1 MKIIFCRECLYSSTH
16 PLGITFDDTG
26 LCSGCLIHKEK
37 FHLNWNT
44 RWKKLKQIVKL
55 YKSKKNNYD
64 CIVPVSGGQDSYFTL
79 HLVRKLNLN
88 PLVVCY
94 NKYFNTEIGIR
105 NLANLRIKFNCD
117 ILFQN
122 VNPVS
127 VKKITRKTLTNFGN
141 MYWPVLAGSTVFPV
155 QISVKYKIPL
165 IIWGAHQGL
174 EQVGMYSHTHD
185 VEMNR
190 RYRKDHDLFGY
201 EAENLLNSF
210 DNVREEDIFQYF
222 YPDDF
227 QINRTGTRGIYLGNY
242 VRWDPKSQHEL
253 MIKFYNYRSCSFNRT
268 IDTYDYVDC
277 HNYMNIHDLLKLYK
291 HGYSKVTDH
300 LTREIRFKRIDKN
313 SALKLVKK
321 YETNKIKNSKLFCD
335 WLGIDHKSLNFLL
348 NSHKNK
354 KFWRN
359 IDIDKWFFSGLN
371 SINLNNL
378 SKNFKNKKFNDLKF
392 FINSKNNFKK
402 NYITFGKGVI

>member
-37 FHLNWNT
+37 FNLDWNT
-44 RWKKLKQIVKL
+44 KWKKLKQIVKL

-174 EQVGMYSHTHD
+174 EQVGMYSHTHN
-185 VEMNR
+185 VEMTR

-210 DNVREEDIFQYF
+210 DNVREEDIFQYL

-227 QINRTGTRGIYLGNY
+227 QINRIGTRGIYLGNY

-335 WLGIDHKSLNFLL
+335 WLGIYHKSLNFLL
-348 NSHKNK
+348 NSNKNK

-378 SKNFKNKKFNDLKF
+378 S
-392 FINSKNNFKK
+392 
-402 NYITFGKGVI
+402 

>member
-26 LCSGCLIHKEK
+26 LCSGCVIHKEK
-37 FHLNWNT
+37 FHLDWNG
-44 RWKKLKQIVKL
+44 RWKELKQIVKL
-55 YKSKKNNYD
+55 YKSKKNIYD
-64 CIVPVSGGQDSYFTL
+64 CIVPVSGGQDSYFIL

-94 NKYFNTEIGIR
+94 NKYFNTEIGIK

-122 VNPVS
+122 INPVS
-127 VKKITRKTLTNFGN
+127 VKKITRKSLVNFGN

-165 IIWGAHQGL
+165 IIWGGHQGL
-174 EQVGMYSHTHD
+174 EQVGMYSHTHN
-185 VEMNR
+185 VEMTR

-210 DNVREEDIFQYF
+210 DNVKEEDIFQYF

-242 VRWDPKSQHEL
+242 VRWDPKSQHEQ
-253 MIKFYNYRSCSFNRT
+253 MIKIYNYRSCSFNRT
-268 IDTYDYVDC
+268 VDAYDYVDC

-300 LTREIRFKRIDKN
+300 LTREIRFKRIDRN

-335 WLGIDHKSLNFLL
+335 WLGIDNKSLNFLL
-348 NSHKNK
+348 DSHKNK
-354 KFWRN
+354 KFWKN
-359 IDIDKWFFSGLN
+359 IDIDNWFFSGLN
-371 SINLNNL
+371 SIDLNNL
-378 SKNFKNKKFNDLKF
+378 SYNFKNKKFNNLKF
-392 FINSKNNFKK
+392 LINSKNNLRK
-402 NYITFGKGVI
+402 NYITFGKGII

>member
-1 MKIIFCRECLYSSTH
+1 
-16 PLGITFDDTG
+16 
-26 LCSGCLIHKEK
+26 
-37 FHLNWNT
+37 
-44 RWKKLKQIVKL
+44 
-55 YKSKKNNYD
+55 
-64 CIVPVSGGQDSYFTL
+64 
-79 HLVRKLNLN
+79 
-88 PLVVCY
+88 
-94 NKYFNTEIGIR
+94 
-105 NLANLRIKFNCD
+105 
-117 ILFQN
+117 
-122 VNPVS
+122 
-127 VKKITRKTLTNFGN
+127 
-141 MYWPVLAGSTVFPV
+141 
-155 QISVKYKIPL
+155 
-165 IIWGAHQGL
+165 
-174 EQVGMYSHTHD
+174 MYSHTHN
-185 VEMNR
+185 VEMAR

-253 MIKFYNYRSCSFNRT
+253 MIKFYNYKSCSFNRT

-291 HGYSKVTDH
+291 HGYSKITDH

-335 WLGIDHKSLNFLL
+335 WLGIDQKSLNFLL
-348 NSHKNK
+348 SSHKNK

-359 IDIDKWFFSGLN
+359 IDIDKWVFSGLN
-371 SINLNNL
+371 SINLNNIF
-378 SKNFKNKKFNDLKF
+378 KNFKNRKFNDLKF
-392 FINSKNNFKK
+392 FINFKNNFKK

>member
-37 FHLNWNT
+37 FHLDWNT

-64 CIVPVSGGQDSYFTL
+64 CIVPVSGGQDSYFIL

-174 EQVGMYSHTHD
+174 EQVGMYSHTHN
-185 VEMNR
+185 VEMTR

-253 MIKFYNYRSCSFNRT
+253 MIKFYNYKSCSFNRT

-359 IDIDKWFFSGLN
+359 IDIDKWVFSGLN
-371 SINLNNL
+371 SINLNNIF
-378 SKNFKNKKFNDLKF
+378 KNFKNKKFNDLKF

>member
-37 FHLNWNT
+37 FHLDWND
-44 RWKKLKQIVKL
+44 RWNKLKKIVKL
-55 YKSKKNNYD
+55 YKSKKNIYD
-64 CIVPVSGGQDSYFTL
+64 CVVPVSGGQDSYFIL
-79 HLVRKLNLN
+79 HLVKKLNLN

-94 NKYFNTEIGIR
+94 NKYFNTEVGIK

-127 VKKITRKTLTNFGN
+127 VKKITRKTLVNFGN

-174 EQVGMYSHTHD
+174 EQVGMYSHTHNA
-185 VEMNR
+185 EMTR

-210 DNVREEDIFQYF
+210 DNLSEEDIFQYF
-222 YPDDF
+222 YPEDF
-227 QINRTGTRGIYLGNY
+227 QLNRIGTRGIYLGNY
-242 VRWDPKSQHEL
+242 VRWDIKSQHEQ
-253 MIKFYNYRSCSFNRT
+253 MIKLYNYKSCLFNRT
-268 IDTYDYVDC
+268 LDSYDYVDC

-300 LTREIRFKRIDKN
+300 LTREIRFKRIDRN

-335 WLGIDHKSLNFLL
+335 WLGIDHKSLDFLL
-348 NSHKNK
+348 DSHKNK
-354 KFWRN
+354 KFWKNIN
-359 IDIDKWFFSGLN
+359 IDNWVFQGLNYLNIKN
-371 SINLNNL
+371 SINDFKKDKFNNL
-378 SKNFKNKKFNDLKF
+378 KFI
-392 FINSKNNFKK
+392 INSKQNLSSA
-402 NYITFGKGVI
+402 YITFGKGVF

>member
-37 FHLNWNT
+37 FNLDWNT
-44 RWKKLKQIVKL
+44 KWKKLKQIVKL

-174 EQVGMYSHTHD
+174 EQVGMYSHTHN
-185 VEMNR
+185 VEMTR

-378 SKNFKNKKFNDLKF
+378 SKNFKNNKFNDLKF
-392 FINSKNNFKK
+392 FINSKNNFSK

>member
-37 FHLNWNT
+37 FHLDWNG

-55 YKSKKNNYD
+55 YKSKKNIYD

-94 NKYFNTEIGIR
+94 NKYFNTEIGIK

-127 VKKITRKTLTNFGN
+127 VKKITRKTLVNFGN

-155 QISVKYKIPL
+155 HISVKYKIPL

-174 EQVGMYSHTHD
+174 EQVGMYSHTHN
-185 VEMNR
+185 VEMTR

-210 DNVREEDIFQYF
+210 DNVKEEDVFQYF

-227 QINRTGTRGIYLGNY
+227 QLNRVGTRGIYLGNY
-242 VRWDPKSQHEL
+242 VRWDPKSQHEK
-253 MIKFYNYRSCSFNRT
+253 MIKFYNYRSCLFNRT

-300 LTREIRFKRIDKN
+300 LTREIRFKRIDRN
-313 SALKLVKK
+313 SALKLIKK
-321 YETNKIKNSKLFCD
+321 YETNKIKNSKLFCS
-335 WLGIDHKSLNFLL
+335 WIGIDDKSLDLLL

-359 IDIDKWFFSGLN
+359 MDIDKWSFTGLN
-371 SINLNNL
+371 SIDLNN
-378 SKNFKNKKFNDLKF
+378 STKNFKNKKFNKLKF
-392 FINSKNNFKK
+392 FINSRNNLRK

>member
-37 FHLNWNT
+37 IHLDWND
-44 RWKKLKQIVKL
+44 RWNKLKQIVKL
-55 YKSKKNNYD
+55 YKSKKNIYD
-64 CIVPVSGGQDSYFTL
+64 CVVPVSGGQDSYFIL
-79 HLVRKLNLN
+79 HLVKKLNLN

-94 NKYFNTEIGIR
+94 NKYFNTEVGVK

-127 VKKITRKTLTNFGN
+127 VKKITRKTLVNFGN

-174 EQVGMYSHTHD
+174 EQVGMYSHTHN
-185 VEMNR
+185 VEMTR

-210 DNVREEDIFQYF
+210 DNLSEEDIFQYF

-227 QINRTGTRGIYLGNY
+227 QLNRIGTRGIYLGNY
-242 VRWDPKSQHEL
+242 VPWDIKSQHEQ
-253 MIKFYNYRSCSFNRT
+253 MIKLYNYKSCSFSRT
-268 IDTYDYVDC
+268 VDSYDYVDC

-300 LTREIRFKRIDKN
+300 LTREIRFKRIAKN
-313 SALKLVKK
+313 NALKLVNK
-321 YETNKIKNSKLFCD
+321 YETNKIKNSKLFCN
-335 WLGIDHKSLNFLL
+335 WLGIDHKSLDFLL
-348 NSHKNK
+348 DSHKSK
-354 KFWRN
+354 KFWKN
-359 IDIDKWFFSGLN
+359 INIDKWIFQGLN
-371 SINLNNL
+371 YLNTKNLINDFKKDKFNNL
-378 SKNFKNKKFNDLKF
+378 KFI
-392 FINSKNNFKK
+392 INSKQNLRST
-402 NYITFGKGVI
+402 YITFGKGVF

>member
-37 FHLNWNT
+37 FYLDWSD
-44 RWKKLKQIVKL
+44 RWKKLKQIIKL
-55 YKSKKNNYD
+55 YKSKKNIYD

-94 NKYFNTEIGIR
+94 NKYFNTEIGIK

-122 VNPVS
+122 VNPDS
-127 VKKITRKTLTNFGN
+127 VKKITRKTLVNFGN

-174 EQVGMYSHTHD
+174 EQVGMYSHEHN
-185 VEMNR
+185 VEMTR

-201 EAENLLNSF
+201 EAENFLNSF
-210 DNVREEDIFQYF
+210 DNVKEEDIFQYF
-222 YPDDF
+222 YPEDF
-227 QINRTGTRGIYLGNY
+227 QLNRIGTRGIYLGNY
-242 VRWDPKSQHEL
+242 VCWDPKSQHEK
-253 MIKFYNYRSCSFNRT
+253 MIKLYNYKSFSFNRT
-268 IDTYDYVDC
+268 LDAYDYVDC

-300 LTREIRFKRIDKN
+300 LTREIRFKRIDRN
-313 SALKLVKK
+313 SALRLVKK
-321 YETNKIKNSKLFCD
+321 YEVNKIANIKLFCD
-335 WLGIDHKSLNFLL
+335 WLGINHKSLNFLL
-348 NSHKNK
+348 DSHKDK
-354 KFWRN
+354 KFWKNLN
-359 IDIDKWFFSGLN
+359 IDQWIFRGLN
-371 SINLNNL
+371 SIDL
-378 SKNFKNKKFNDLKF
+378 KNSSNSLKIKKFNYLKF
-392 FINSKNNFKK
+392 IINSKEDFKK
-402 NYITFGKGVI
+402 NYITFGKGVN